1 MNSINTLRPTT
12 IETIFKRGYGK
23 LWHVSLNRNSTTY
36 ETKLTHLTIKL
47 DRLLINKF
55 KLLWEGEDTILAS
68 GGEGFLYWK
77 AAYIFPD
84 FTK

>member
-47 DRLLINKF
+47 DGLLINKF
-55 KLLWEGEDTILAS
+55 GFFTANFGNQQARFNNKRKGQGE
-68 GGEGFLYWK
+68 
-77 AAYIFPD
+77 
-84 FTK
+84 